1 MPPKNASKGG
11 ERVSILAA
19 VSDWMKLLALIVL
32 SGEALLTVAYSATK
46 SDDPMRSYLFPIMIA
61 LLGLIVLGLFFD
73 RWLQRSAPMPASGTG
88 PSERLTLATNWPFRS
103 GVTEESLD
111 LDLRG
116 NSVTGT
122 RKTRY
127 TPSKTHPQGEDTYVV
142 TGARVGG
149 TFWLSYHLPN
159 GGDGGGV
166 ILLDKVTNDRYS
178 GIVVSKD
185 CNSGVKQCRANVWLS
200 LRVNHQKTY
209 FQFVGASVPSPN
221 GDFVIEHS
229 EDFKK
234 KAASP
239 ASSASAQMQESSPSS

>member
-1 MPPKNASKGG
+1 M
-11 ERVSILAA
+11 
-19 VSDWMKLLALIVL
+19 
-32 SGEALLTVAYSATK
+32 
-46 SDDPMRSYLFPIMIA
+46 
-61 LLGLIVLGLFFD
+61 IVLGLFFD
-73 RWLQRSAPMPASGTG
+73 RWLHRSAQMPESGTG
-88 PSERLTLATNWPFRS
+88 KGERLSLVTNWPFRS

-116 NSVTGT
+116 GSVSGT

-149 TFWLSYHLPN
+149 TLWLTYHLPN

-166 ILLDKVTNDRYS
+166 ILLDKVTNDRFS

-200 LRVNHQKTY
+200 LRSAHQKTY
-209 FQFVGASVPSPN
+209 FQFLAASVQSPN
-221 GDFVIEHS
+221 GDFVVEHS
-229 EDFKK
+229 EDFKR
-234 KAASP
+234 KAVAAPSAP
-239 ASSASAQMQESSPSS
+239 SASAQLPESSSVS